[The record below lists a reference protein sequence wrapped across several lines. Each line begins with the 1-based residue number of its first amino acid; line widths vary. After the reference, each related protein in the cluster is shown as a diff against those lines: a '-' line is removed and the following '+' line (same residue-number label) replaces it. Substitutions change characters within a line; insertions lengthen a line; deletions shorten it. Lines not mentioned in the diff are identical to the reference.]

1 MHDLIVSLFGTYT
14 PQLDPVSGQA
24 VLGVAGCDWEWIAGV
39 FLFGIVLYGFLRLLG
54 VLLKNG

>member
-1 MHDLIVSLFGTYT
+1 MRELITTLFGEYT
-14 PQLDPVSGQA
+14 PLVDPQTGSA

-39 FLFGIVLYGFLRLLG
+39 LLFCFLRMVG